1 MAISFSGISTGADW
15 TSIINQLM
23 EIESERLY
31 TLQDRETEIDQQIS
45 AYGRVRS
52 AIDAYMGAVDSLR
65 DESTMAG
72 FTGSSTD
79 ESVVSVSADSSAA
92 VSTYDIVVSQ
102 LASRD
107 KIASSAY
114 ADTTT
119 TAVGTGTL
127 SITVNGQ
134 TMDLTVDAS
143 NNTLSGLQAAINSAS
158 DNPGVT
164 ASILNETGG
173 SRLILTGNEA
183 GVDNAITIDVTDSD
197 GNNTDA
203 SGLSMLFYIGAGGD
217 GYAEQVS
224 SAQNALLTV
233 DGFDVESTT
242 NAVTNAVSGIT
253 FNLAA
258 IGSATVDIERDN
270 TTIEENISSFVASYN
285 LLMDELDKYD
295 AGTLA
300 NDSSLRR
307 MQQGFVEILN
317 QAADIGGTTHYLFEA
332 GITRDRYGRLSL
344 DSTEL
349 ADALAND
356 FTTVTQLFGD
366 DTSGYATRLYSLAD
380 SLLEVGGII
389 DSREESL
396 DQTKDRIQ
404 DRIDRE
410 QYRLDIV
417 EKSLISQFTALDQTL
432 ALLQGT
438 SNYLTNQLSTMNSS
452 SS

>member
-31 TLQDRETEIDQQIS
+31 SLQDRGSEIDQQIS

-52 AIDAYMGAVDSLR
+52 AIDAYMGAVESLL

-72 FTGSSTD
+72 FSGSSTD
-79 ESVVSVSADSSAA
+79 ESVVSVSANSSAA

-114 ADTTT
+114 ADAA

-134 TMDLTVDAS
+134 TMDLTVGTG
-143 NNTLSGLQAAINSAS
+143 NNTLNGLQAAINSAS

-173 SRLILTGNEA
+173 SRLILTSNET
-183 GVDNAITIDVTDSD
+183 GVDNAITINVTDSD
-197 GNNTDA
+197 GNNADA
-203 SGLSMLFYIGAGGD
+203 SGLSMLFYIGAGND

-224 SAQNALLTV
+224 TAQNALLTI
-233 DGFDVESTT
+233 DNFNVESSS
-242 NAVTNAVSGIT
+242 NAVTNAVSGVT
-253 FNLAA
+253 LNLSA

-270 TTIEENISSFVASYN
+270 SGIEEKIASFVASYN
-285 LLMDELDKYD
+285 LLMDEFDKFD
-295 AGTLA
+295 EGSLA

-317 QAADIGGTTHYLFEA
+317 QSASIGGSNRYLFEI

-344 DSTEL
+344 DSAEL
-349 ADALAND
+349 SNALATD
-356 FTTVTQLFGD
+356 FTAVTQLFGD
-366 DTSGYATRLYSLAD
+366 DTSGYATRLYNLAD
-380 SLLEVGGII
+380 SLLEIGGII
-389 DSREESL
+389 DSKEDGL
-396 DQTKDRIQ
+396 DRTKDRIQ

-417 EKSLISQFTALDQTL
+417 EKSLIEQFTALDQTL
-432 ALLQGT
+432 AQLQGT
-438 SNYLTNQLSTMNSS
+438 SNYLTNQLSAMNSS
-452 SS
+452 SK

>member
-31 TLQDRETEIDQQIS
+31 SLQDRGSEIDQQIS

-52 AIDAYMGAVDSLR
+52 AIDAYMGAVESLL

-72 FTGSSTD
+72 FSGSSTD
-79 ESVVSVSADSSAA
+79 ESVVSVSANSSAA

-114 ADTTT
+114 TDAA

-134 TMDLTVDAS
+134 TMDLTVGTG
-143 NNTLSGLQAAINSAS
+143 NNTLNGLQAAINGAS

-173 SRLILTGNEA
+173 SRLILTSNET
-183 GVDNAITIDVTDSD
+183 GVDNAITINVTDSD
-197 GNNTDA
+197 GNNADA
-203 SGLSMLFYIGAGGD
+203 SGLSMLFYIGAGND

-224 SAQNALLTV
+224 TAQNALLTI
-233 DGFDVESTT
+233 DNFDVESSS
-242 NAVTNAVSGIT
+242 NAVTNAVSGVT
-253 FNLAA
+253 LNLSA

-270 TTIEENISSFVASYN
+270 SGIEEKIASFVASYN
-285 LLMDELDKYD
+285 LLMDEFDKFG
-295 AGTLA
+295 AGSLA

-307 MQQGFVEILN
+307 MEQGFIEILN
-317 QAADIGGTTHYLFEA
+317 QSASIGGSSRYLFEI

-344 DSTEL
+344 DSAEL
-349 ADALAND
+349 SNALAND
-356 FTTVTQLFGD
+356 FTAVTQLFGD
-366 DTSGYATRLYSLAD
+366 DTSGYATRLYNLAD

-389 DSREESL
+389 DSKEDGL
-396 DQTKDRIQ
+396 DRTKDRIR

-417 EKSLISQFTALDQTL
+417 EKSLIEQFTALDQTL

-438 SNYLTNQLSTMNSS
+438 SNYLTNQLSAMNSS
-452 SS
+452 SK